1 MTTLKKQALKK
12 LTLDTCIKTE
22 FLFNNKFYQQKDGVN
37 MGSSLVPVLAN
48 LITNEIEGVIIK
60 PLISEGTIKFYSLF
74 VDDTLLVIKLENV
87 SKVHIVLN
95 KFDKNLCRTVDMF
108 QTEVPHFLYLEL
120 SPDGIKVFKKTQTLV
135 YMLIS
140 RGFYFGPTS
149 WIKKLLARASRICST
164 DKLPSQINTIKKF
177 AKSVVDSI
185 INETLNTR
193 SVTEEQVIVTN
204 QLQMEQVMKSL
215 YIFVFL
221 TTAIKVTNRIKKKEQ
236 AIVFRVL
243 FELRKTDFFCSTKDR
258 TETLH

>member
-1 MTTLKKQALKK
+1 
-12 LTLDTCIKTE
+12 
-22 FLFNNKFYQQKDGVN
+22 

-48 LITNEIEGVIIK
+48 LIMNEIEGVIIK

-74 VDDTLLVIKLENV
+74 VDGTLLVIKLENV

-95 KFDKNLCRTVDMF
+95 KFDKNLCYTVDMF

-120 SPDGIKVFKKTQTLV
+120 SPDGIKVFKKTQ
-135 YMLIS
+135 MLIS

-149 WIKKLLARASRICST
+149 WIKKLLARASGICST

-193 SVTEEQVIVTN
+193 SVNEEQVIVTN

-221 TTAIKVTNRIKKKEQ
+221 TTAIKVTNQIKKKEQ